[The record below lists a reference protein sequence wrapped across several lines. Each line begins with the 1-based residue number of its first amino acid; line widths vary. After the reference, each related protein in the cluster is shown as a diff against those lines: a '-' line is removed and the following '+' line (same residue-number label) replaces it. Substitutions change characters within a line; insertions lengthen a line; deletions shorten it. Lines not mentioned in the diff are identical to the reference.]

1 MNCILLI
8 CLGQLSGL
16 SKNYHNVVTQLN
28 NGLQPSRNLK
38 SKFLINSKFIKTAS
52 EHYDAGLISTWQ
64 FLNKC
69 SYACF
74 SYKQRQRQWALGV
87 DEVNYIGDNII
98 GDGQEVLPLQPI
110 VEDPQVNVDNN
121 VSTCMTCLTQN
132 EEQTVQFIVLPCGHA
147 WVCGI
152 CVAVL
157 NDQFPRRCPMCRSG
171 VDTFQQIFYG

>member
-16 SKNYHNVVTQLN
+16 SKNYHHIVTQLD

-38 SKFLINSKFIKTAS
+38 SKFLINSKFIKTAT
-52 EHYDAGLISTWQ
+52 EQYDAGLVSTWQ

-69 SYACF
+69 SHACS
-74 SYKQRQRQWALGV
+74 SYEQRQRQWALGV
-87 DEVNYIGDNII
+87 DEVNNIGDDII
-98 GDGQEVLPLQPI
+98 GNEQEVLPLQPI
-110 VEDPQVNVDNN
+110 MEDHQVNVDNN
-121 VSTCMTCLTQN
+121 VSTCMTCLTQK

-147 WVCGI
+147 WVCGV

-157 NDQFPRRCPMCRSG
+157 SDQFPRRCPMCRSG